1 MSLPDELGRTLLSR
15 DFKVV
20 VGEMLIEARGKT
32 RRKRSLTKS
41 KNKMSPTEIGEV
53 KASWLPKWTEKPVNI
68 RVQQKFTSVRG
79 KDSWSWGRVTRSNS
93 TRAIK
98 ISGKEDEARQSK
110 THHQPCQEEERQREG
125 QKHNSRRNGR
135 HVPSLGKENRIKMQE
150 AGTVKCLGSPLQD
163 TPLSTPSS
171 NC

>member
-53 KASWLPKWTEKPVNI
+53 KASWL
-68 RVQQKFTSVRG
+68 
-79 KDSWSWGRVTRSNS
+79 
-93 TRAIK
+93 
-98 ISGKEDEARQSK
+98 SK
-110 THHQPCQEEERQREG
+110 
-125 QKHNSRRNGR
+125 
-135 HVPSLGKENRIKMQE
+135 
-150 AGTVKCLGSPLQD
+150 
-163 TPLSTPSS
+163 
-171 NC
+171 